1 MVSSKRAVTYIYP
14 FLYLHMFYC
23 LNDMVGMRN
32 VMYCYLNQEHNCE
45 FLKQQVDFNVKFG
58 EDVLMSAFLEVM
70 RLW

>member
-1 MVSSKRAVTYIYP
+1 
-14 FLYLHMFYC
+14 MFYC